1 MLKYRIYPLTVQRDM
16 ELETE
21 RQLASRVKSK
31 NYIPPEARDPEKI
44 KELRKARKQA
54 KKEHTA
60 KRKASLETRRIAI
73 LNRFEN
79 DVSKRFNKI
88 TNNSKYSKS
97 AKIVGN
103 MLHLM
108 NFILAYPR
116 MLNLLNEFDE
126 DFIPLIVSTRNK
138 INMVLKLNKEQKR
151 PYRQRKEKKRPR
163 WARRHWN
170 KGSCMFERGYWCWE
184 IDTETSSDS
193 D

>member
-1 MLKYRIYPLTVQRDM
+1 MDM
-16 ELETE
+16 ELEKE

-54 KKEHTA
+54 KKEHTT
-60 KRKASLETRRIAI
+60 KRKASLETSRLAI

-88 TNNSKYSKS
+88 TNNSNHSKS
-97 AKIVGN
+97 VKIVGN
-103 MLHLM
+103 MLYLM

-126 DFIPLIVSTRNK
+126 DFIPLVVSTRNK
-138 INMVLKLNKEQKR
+138 INMVLKLNKEQNRTYK
-151 PYRQRKEKKRPR
+151 QRKERKRPR
-163 WARRHWN
+163 WARRHLN
-170 KGSCMFERGYWCWE
+170 KHTGRFERMCWNWDGE
-184 IDTETSSDS
+184 TETSDS

>member
-1 MLKYRIYPLTVQRDM
+1 MLKYRIYPLTVQGDM

-60 KRKASLETRRIAI
+60 KRKASLEICRIAI
-73 LNRFEN
+73 LNGFEN

-88 TNNSKYSKS
+88 TNPEYSKS
-97 AKIVGN
+97 VNTVGN
-103 MLHLM
+103 MLYLM
-108 NFILAYPR
+108 NFILANPR
-116 MLNLLNEFDE
+116 MLNLLNEFEE
-126 DFIPLIVSTRNK
+126 DFIHLIVSTRNR

-151 PYRQRKEKKRPR
+151 SYRQRKEKKRPR
-163 WARRHWN
+163 WARRQWN
-170 KGSCMFERGYWCWE
+170 KGTGMFERVCWSW
-184 IDTETSSDS
+184 DSHTETSSDS